1 MCHIQDHKTSKSSD
15 AEAKALHQSRLGM
28 TVAQYG
34 GMAYLINYRL
44 AKVVNNSSE
53 LGEKE
58 VSGRLSPHGNDHIV
72 LSTSS
77 SRSMVSPN
85 DTVRKEGKEVEAH
98 PGQIMDVTRAIL
110 EPCSIA

>member
-1 MCHIQDHKTSKSSD
+1 MVLPDFTVF
-15 AEAKALHQSRLGM
+15 LGV
-28 TVAQYG
+28 TLLG
-34 GMAYLINYRL
+34 RGLINYRL
-44 AKVVNNSSE
+44 AKVLNNSSE

-58 VSGRLSPHGNDHIV
+58 VSGRLSPHGDDHIV